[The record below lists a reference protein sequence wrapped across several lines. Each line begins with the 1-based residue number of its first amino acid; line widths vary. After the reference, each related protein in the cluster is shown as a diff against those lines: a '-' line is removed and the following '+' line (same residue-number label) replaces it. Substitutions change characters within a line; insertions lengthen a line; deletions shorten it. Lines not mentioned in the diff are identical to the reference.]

1 MFNVL
6 PQTAENTYVLLF
18 CSCNRKTPRPEKE
31 EDHMKANKIFN
42 QTTITT
48 VTTVREQVFPSGGLA

>member
-1 MFNVL
+1 MFYRKL
-6 PQTAENTYVLLF
+6 PKILMYYYFAVVTGKHPDQ
-18 CSCNRKTPRPEKE
+18 KKE

-48 VTTVREQVFPSGGLA
+48 VTTIREQVFLSGGLA